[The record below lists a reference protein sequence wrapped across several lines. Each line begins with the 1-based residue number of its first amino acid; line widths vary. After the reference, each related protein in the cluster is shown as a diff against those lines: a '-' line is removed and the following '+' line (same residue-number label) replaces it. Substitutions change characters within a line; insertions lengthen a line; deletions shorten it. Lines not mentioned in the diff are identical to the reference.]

1 MKSRSATRRGG
12 LRFFM
17 FEMGSIGEMSKRD
30 KSKAGNQTV
39 TEPELYSPDHVEYF
53 RGIIMERRNKILKV
67 LDQLTEATRNTVQE
81 YSGSHSTYSL
91 HMADQGTDAQ
101 EREKAF
107 LFASREGKYLK
118 YLDRALK
125 MLDEGTYGYCDSCGD
140 PIQKK
145 RLELVPTSRLCIAC
159 KLKEEQSRSR

>member
-1 MKSRSATRRGG
+1 MNKSN
-12 LRFFM
+12 
-17 FEMGSIGEMSKRD
+17 
-30 KSKAGNQTV
+30 KSKAESQTV
-39 TEPELYSPDHVEYF
+39 AERELYSPEDAEYF
-53 RGIIMERRNKILKV
+53 KGVILDRRNKILKE
-67 LDQLTEATRNTVQE
+67 LERLTEATRNTVQE

-125 MLDEGTYGYCDSCGD
+125 MLEEGTYGYCNSCGE

-145 RLELVPTSRLCIAC
+145 RLELVPTSRLCVAC
-159 KLKEEQSRSR
+159 KLKEEQSRPR